1 MNHSTGPSPHQERR
15 TVPKNSTLERIADVP
30 CSLNEVQLEEV
41 RARVRSA
48 VQGLDPATRLY
59 LAVSALVG
67 DGTAG
72 EIAVTH
78 PGTGDIVCYI
88 TPPVVKLARD
98 IAARSRSRNDIPN
111 GTKASLDDLLH
122 NIGEDDPDA
131 V

>member
-1 MNHSTGPSPHQERR
+1 M
-15 TVPKNSTLERIADVP
+15 PKNSTLERIADVP

-59 LAVSALVG
+59 LAVSELVG

-78 PGTGDIVCYI
+78 PGTGDIVC
-88 TPPVVKLARD
+88 
-98 IAARSRSRNDIPN
+98 
-111 GTKASLDDLLH
+111 
-122 NIGEDDPDA
+122 
-131 V
+131 